1 MLRND
6 SIGPVQKDRKTAA
19 VSLDSAAATLCDILQ
34 YCVHY
39 ELSSFFFTGRRHDAD
54 RYAVTLRL

>member
-1 MLRND
+1 M
-6 SIGPVQKDRKTAA
+6 KTAA

-39 ELSSFFFTGRRHDAD
+39 ELLSFTFTGRRHDAD